1 MLYIPGSRPSW
12 VENAPDR
19 YDADGFVFD
28 LEDSVAADA
37 KTNARETLRNA
48 IPDVGSRDVGVLVRV
63 NPAES
68 GYMEDDL
75 DAVVREG
82 LDAVIVPKLSTVQQV
97 TDVAA
102 IVQYLETHRELDSRV
117 ELVVVP
123 ETAYGMYNTH
133 DLCAASDRVAA
144 VVAGSAP
151 GADINRALGFDWTPE
166 GTETLYLR
174 SKMVME
180 GRAAGL
186 DQLYGGVWVDVE
198 DLDGL
203 QNELELLSQLGYTG
217 YQAIHPD
224 HVEIVNDVFSP
235 DPEEVAYYERLVETM
250 KESAEESGQ
259 GAVRFEGEMIDVAHL
274 KTAERVLDRA
284 QAFDVEPADTNQK

>member
-28 LEDSVAADA
+28 LEDSVAPDEKA
-37 KTNARETLRNA
+37 NARETLRDA

-68 GYMEDDL
+68 GDMEDDL

-82 LDAVIVPKLSTVQQV
+82 LDAVIVPKLSTAQEV

-102 IVQYLETHRELDSRV
+102 IVQYLETRRGLGSRV
-117 ELVVVP
+117 ELVLVP
-123 ETAYGMYNTH
+123 ETAYGMYNTY
-133 DLCAASDRVAA
+133 DLCSASGRVAA

-151 GADINRALGFDWTPE
+151 GADVNRALGFDWSPE

-174 SKMVME
+174 SKVIME

-186 DQLYGGVWVDVE
+186 DQLYGGVWVNIE
-198 DLDGL
+198 DLEGL
-203 QNELELLSQLGYTG
+203 RNELELLSQLGYTG

-224 HVEIVNDVFSP
+224 HIEIVNEVFSP
-235 DPEEVAYYERLVETM
+235 NPEEVAYYERLVETM
-250 KESAEESGQ
+250 EETAQESGQ

-274 KTAERVLDRA
+274 KTAERVLERA
-284 QAFDVEPADTNQK
+284 EAFDVEPADTNQE